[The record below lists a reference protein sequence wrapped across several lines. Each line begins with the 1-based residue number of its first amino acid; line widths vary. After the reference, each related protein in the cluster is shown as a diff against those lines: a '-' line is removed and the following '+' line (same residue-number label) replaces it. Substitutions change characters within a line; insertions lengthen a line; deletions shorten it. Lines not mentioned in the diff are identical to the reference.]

1 MEETRRRR
9 LSPHL
14 HTLPSNLAG
23 YRARTGRAA
32 LQTLPA
38 AAPPAAALMPQHTSA
53 AKRVRQ
59 DAKRRLRNRYQKVR
73 VRTLIKELRATTD
86 PAEAATKLNVVKAQL
101 DRLASRRIV
110 HPNNAANAKSQLD
123 VFVRTLAG

>member
-1 MEETRRRR
+1 
-9 LSPHL
+9 
-14 HTLPSNLAG
+14 
-23 YRARTGRAA
+23 
-32 LQTLPA
+32 
-38 AAPPAAALMPQHTSA
+38 MPQHKSA

-73 VRTLIKELRATTD
+73 VRTLIKDLRATTD
-86 PAEAATKLNVVKAQL
+86 PAEAEAKLNVVKAQL

-123 VFVRTLAG
+123 VFVRTLSAA